1 MKSTPRPTLSPQY
14 LAGLFDGNGSLS
26 ITVSTGRAKRRPPYP
41 SSVMLRISKSKGHG
55 IPILQLL
62 QEQFGGKISGHY
74 WRLTSAAA
82 VADFLRLIRP
92 HSLFKSPHITA
103 ALQFASRIGDRQS
116 RVTDREAAV
125 RWGLRETLI
134 AINAGK
140 NLGDKPL
147 ARVAGGAS

>member
-92 HSLFKSPHITA
+92 HSLSSPPTSPPRFSSPHASEIGNPG
-103 ALQFASRIGDRQS
+103 SRIVKQRF
-116 RVTDREAAV
+116 
-125 RWGLRETLI
+125 
-134 AINAGK
+134 AG
-140 NLGDKPL
+140 GCGKPL
-147 ARVAGGAS
+147 